1 MRRSAFAVLL
11 VLAGCGGSADT
22 PTAPR
27 GVAGSYAL
35 ATYKG
40 SPLPVVVLSDA
51 ANSLQIEIVS
61 GTFDLNGNGKYASVT
76 GLRTTDKGVATTSS
90 FSCAGTYLA
99 SGNNVVFTEPEAG
112 QYCGGNFAATWDG
125 GNQLAFVFKNG
136 DAAIF
141 RR

>member
-1 MRRSAFAVLL
+1 MRRSTLAFLL
-11 VLAGCGGSADT
+11 VLAGCGGADT
-22 PTAPR
+22 ITAPK

-40 SPLPVVVLSDA
+40 SPLPVVVLSDP
-51 ANSLQIEIVS
+51 ANNLQIEILS

-76 GLRTTDKGVATTSS
+76 GLRTTDKGVVTTSS
-90 FSCAGTYLA
+90 FSCSGTYLA
-99 SGNNVVFTEPEAG
+99 GGNNVVFTEAESG

-125 GNQLAFVFKNG
+125 SNELAFVFKNG
-136 DAAIF
+136 DAAVF